1 MTKVSPITG
10 LIDISFCGKS
20 SHHDE
25 VNVNP
30 QVGRIAAFRSKS
42 CCENSQIKPQKKRI
56 KNPNYL
62 ECIVSK
68 IIERIISHGF
78 QDFTENGDMA
88 LKVSDLIYNWAF
100 EVIIIEDGETVLKAM
115 TLFFQMAIKIMI
127 RAQ

>member
-1 MTKVSPITG
+1 
-10 LIDISFCGKS
+10 
-20 SHHDE
+20 
-25 VNVNP
+25 
-30 QVGRIAAFRSKS
+30 
-42 CCENSQIKPQKKRI
+42 
-56 KNPNYL
+56 
-62 ECIVSK
+62 VSK

-88 LKVSDLIYNWAF
+88 LKVSDLIYNWVF